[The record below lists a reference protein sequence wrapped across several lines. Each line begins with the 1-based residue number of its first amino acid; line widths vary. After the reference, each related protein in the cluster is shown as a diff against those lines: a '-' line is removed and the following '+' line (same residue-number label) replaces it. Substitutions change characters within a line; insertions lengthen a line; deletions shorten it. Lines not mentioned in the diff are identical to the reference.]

1 VEKIFVGS
9 SLQIKKYKCNIK
21 SVWITTAWQC
31 ISTEVTVKG
40 VKQGCI
46 SNVIDKTNNDSCGM
60 AVQRMGMSGM
70 SARKMKALT
79 MKIEAVTPIG
89 NNT

>member
-1 VEKIFVGS
+1 MGS

-40 VKQGCI
+40 VQQCCI
-46 SNVIDKTNNDSCGM
+46 SNAMDETNNDSCGM
-60 AVQRMGMSGM
+60 AVQRIGMSGV
-70 SARKMKALT
+70 SAREMKALT
-79 MKIEAVTPIG
+79 MKMEAVTPIVKG
-89 NNT
+89 K